1 MYFQY
6 LRVRDMTPS
15 ADKLEQVKKFA
26 KDNVNHRFRK
36 DIFTVFLP
44 KFQIR
49 TFTFSFV
56 QAALILFPLVF
67 LSWTIFSFA
76 YILKMDYD
84 NRQNFL
90 KHSDC

>member
-15 ADKLEQVKKFA
+15 AEKLEQVKKFA

-44 KFQIR
+44 KFQI
-49 TFTFSFV
+49 TFSFV

>member
-15 ADKLEQVKKFA
+15 AEKLEQVKKFA
-26 KDNVNHRFRK
+26 KDNVNHRF
-36 DIFTVFLP
+36 TVFLP

-49 TFTFSFV
+49 TFTFSFG
-56 QAALILFPLVF
+56 QAAIILFPLVF

>member
-15 ADKLEQVKKFA
+15 AEKLEQVKKFA

-56 QAALILFPLVF
+56 QAALIIFPLVF

-76 YILKMDYD
+76 YIFKMDFD